1 MNKAVNITLGLLI
14 GLVVSVVI
22 VGKIAEQE
30 GRK

>member
-14 GLVVSVVI
+14 GLAVSVVI